1 MSERVYNFGAGPAVL
16 PEVVLEEAREHL
28 LALPGAGMSV
38 LEISH
43 RSAAF
48 SEIIQR
54 ATSNIRT
61 LAGVSDD
68 YRVLFM
74 QGGATQQFA
83 MVPINLLP
91 VGGSADYTLTGTWA
105 KKAAQEAE
113 RFGTVRVAGTTADE
127 SFTRIPRAETL
138 DFSSEAAYVHLTS
151 NNTIVGTQWP
161 EWPDTGD
168 VPLVVDASSDI
179 FSRPLA
185 VDSSGKG
192 LGLLY
197 AGAQKNL
204 GPAGVTLVIV
214 HDAMVQRAG
223 VVGRTIPT
231 TLQYSTYVESDSL
244 YNTPP
249 VFAIYLVALV
259 TDWLLASG
267 GLEAVGVRNA
277 RKAETLYDAIDRT
290 PFYRGT
296 AHPESR
302 SRMNVTFRLANDKLE
317 ARFIAEAS
325 TAGLA
330 GLKGHRSVGGVR
342 ASIYNALPEPAIASL
357 VAFMAE
363 FERVNG

>member
-1 MSERVYNFGAGPAVL
+1 MSERVYNFSAGPAVL
-16 PEVVLEEAREHL
+16 PEQVLEEAREHL
-28 LALPGAGMSV
+28 LTFPGAGMSV

-43 RSAAF
+43 RSSAF

-54 ATSNIRT
+54 ATSNIRA
-61 LAGVSDD
+61 LAGLSDD

-113 RFGTVRVAGTTADE
+113 RFGSVRIAATTADE
-127 SFTRIPRAETL
+127 KFTRIPAADTL
-138 DFSSEAAYVHLTS
+138 EFSPDAAYVHLTS

-161 EWPDTGD
+161 EWPHTGD

-179 FSRPLA
+179 FSRPL
-185 VDSSGKG
+185 VVGSNGHG

-204 GPAGVTLVIV
+204 GPAGVTLVII
-214 HDAMVQRAG
+214 HDALVERAG

-231 TLQYSTYVESDSL
+231 TFQYSTYVDSDSL

-259 TDWLLASG
+259 TDWLLSSG
-267 GLEAVGVRNA
+267 GLEAIGAQNA
-277 RKAETLYDAIDRT
+277 RKADTLYDAIDRT
-290 PFYRGT
+290 SFYRGT
-296 AHPESR
+296 AHRDSR
-302 SRMNVTFRLANDKLE
+302 SRMNVTFRLANDALE
-317 ARFIAEAS
+317 TRFIAEARDAS
-325 TAGLA
+325 LA

-342 ASIYNALPEPAIASL
+342 ASIYNALPEPAVNAL
-357 VAFMAE
+357 VEFMTE